1 MLREALVHPARKR
14 SKNRD
19 QSAMFGEL
27 IASYQRRLDAMPA
40 EREEQVKGLVDQT
53 RRNEAILA
61 ALQIEREALIRL
73 RNEGRI
79 DDEVL
84 RTLQRELDFTESR
97 VHTGSILAP

>member
-1 MLREALVHPARKR
+1 MLREALVHLDRKR

-40 EREEQVKGLVDQT
+40 EREEPAQGLRDQT
-53 RRNEAILA
+53 RRNDAILA
-61 ALQIEREALIRL
+61 AVQVEREVLIGL

-84 RTLQRELDFTESR
+84 RTLQRELDFAESR
-97 VHTGSILAP
+97 VHTGSILP